1 MECAGKEEKNII
13 RLLVALD
20 QNYLP
25 QLQVLLTSI
34 AVNNPDE
41 NVEVYLMPQRYSS
54 GRIGKGGQT
63 LPRSRIRTDSVK
75 GRSRLF

>member
-41 NVEVYLMPQRYSS
+41 NVEV
-54 GRIGKGGQT
+54 
-63 LPRSRIRTDSVK
+63 
-75 GRSRLF
+75 